1 MAANRIKGI
10 TFELIF
16 LFQVNEKNY
25 RIYSDKFRLSVLDL
39 TQIDLATAEDRAYR
53 IDRWAALFK
62 ATTWEELKMLANRN
76 NSGNGTSQNDKL

>member
-39 TQIDLATAEDRAYR
+39 TQIELATAEDRAYR
-53 IDRWAALFK
+53 IDR
-62 ATTWEELKMLANRN
+62 
-76 NSGNGTSQNDKL
+76 